1 VARWSDSRTI
11 PLVPRKVLVIDDHP
25 GFRRTARRLLEG
37 DGLEVVGEAGDAA
50 SGLAAARMLE
60 PDIALVDIY
69 LPDSDGFE
77 LTSRLAA
84 LAKPPAVILTSSREQ
99 SEFED
104 LVERSF
110 ARGFV
115 PKHELSGDALED
127 LLK

>member
-1 VARWSDSRTI
+1 MTRWGSARTI
-11 PLVPRKVLVIDDHP
+11 QLVRRTVLVVDDHP

-37 DGLEVVGEAGDAA
+37 DGFEVVSEAGEAAT
-50 SGLAAARMLE
+50 GLAAARMLE

-69 LPDSDGFE
+69 LPDSDGFD

-99 SEFED
+99 GEFEG